1 MADVKSRLSPFS
13 TNYSGLVNQ
22 AGYGT
27 LLLSACWIGYELM
40 RYTRRSKGGGQKW
53 KDGLGSVETWEFG

>member
-1 MADVKSRLSPFS
+1 MADVNTRPYS

-22 AGYGT
+22 AGYGM

-40 RYTRRSKGGGQKW
+40 RYTRRSKGKREGKKW
-53 KDGLGSVETWEFG
+53 NDGLGSVETWEFG